1 MKKIVLAFAASAVL
15 AYAGN
20 SEITAVFGRAH
31 QSDSSKFDDHN
42 IYGIRIGAGIEDSWI
57 DQLEIGYDYS
67 KNAKYT
73 RITPPKEEE
82 SNIHRVY
89 LNVIKELDVAESAK
103 IYALVGAGYTK
114 YSKDK
119 DLPAESNSA
128 IGQYGA
134 GLKLY
139 LSDNIALKTE
149 LRHGI
154 RIKTP
159 HKNSLFYS
167 VGLAYSFG
175 AKTESPVITEVP
187 VQQPTAVP
195 TITVDEQPAAPAV
208 AEQQKPK
215 VEPVITKNGE
225 IKGTIIKTIPLTQQE
240 FAFALNSADIPVDG
254 VSILKTLA
262 DELTSAGNE
271 NVKVLVEGHTDS
283 TGSASYNLR
292 LSQKRADA
300 VKNNFVSNGVAED
313 RIISKGYGETKP
325 VQPNETADGRAANR
339 RVEVIFVK

>member
-20 SEITAVFGRAH
+20 SEITAVFGKSH
-31 QSDSSKFDDHN
+31 QSDSSKYDDHN
-42 IYGIRIGAGIEDSWI
+42 IYGIRVGAGIENAWI
-57 DQLEIGYDYS
+57 DQLEAGYDYS
-67 KNAKYT
+67 KGVKYK
-73 RITPPKEEE
+73 REVPSKEDE
-82 SNIHRVY
+82 SSIHRIY

-114 YSKDK
+114 YSKE
-119 DLPAESNSA
+119 LPTEKNSA
-128 IGQYGA
+128 IGQYGV

-139 LSDNIALKTE
+139 ASDNIALKAE
-149 LRHGI
+149 IRHAI
-154 RIKTP
+154 RIETP
-159 HKNSLFYS
+159 HKNSLLYS
-167 VGLAYSFG
+167 IGLAYSFG
-175 AKTESPVITEVP
+175 EKKESPVTTEAP
-187 VQQPTAVP
+187 VQQLTAVP
-195 TITVDEQPAAPAV
+195 TITVDEKPAAPAI
-208 AEQQKPK
+208 AEQQQPK
-215 VEPVITKNGE
+215 AEPAITKNGE

-240 FAFALNSADIPVDG
+240 FAFALNSAAIPVDG

-262 DELTSAGNE
+262 DELTAAGNE
-271 NVKVLVEGHTDS
+271 NVKVLIEGHTDS

-325 VQPNETADGRAANR
+325 LQPNETADGRAANR
-339 RVEVIFVK
+339 RVEVVFVK